1 MIRFAVEL
9 DEKEMTGNKKFS
21 GEQLFKTAG
30 QAKVVVIIMNI
41 AMMVLVLVM
50 ALVNNQWLF
59 HVLGVEI
66 ECQRLHCGLP
76 LEPSPSSNLSLPLSS
91 SHHHHVQDNNNHS
104 QVSDLRLASV
114 SFPRSAIEHASCL
127 DYIQVTNRADIF
139 LTNIKSGD
147 KLLISPMIITMV
159 INPND
164 LGDE

>member
-30 QAKVVVIIMNI
+30 QAKVVMIIMNI

-50 ALVNNQWLF
+50 ALVNKQWLF

-66 ECQRLHCGLP
+66 ECQRLHRGLP
-76 LEPSPSSNLSLPLSS
+76 LGPSPSSNLSLSISS
-91 SHHHHVQDNNNHS
+91 SYHHHVQDNNNHS

-127 DYIQVTNRADIF
+127 DYIQVI
-139 LTNIKSGD
+139 IKPG
-147 KLLISPMIITMV
+147 PAR
-159 INPND
+159 
-164 LGDE
+164 

>member
-30 QAKVVVIIMNI
+30 QAKVVMIIMNI

-50 ALVNNQWLF
+50 ALVNKQWLF

-66 ECQRLHCGLP
+66 ECRRLHCGLP
-76 LEPSPSSNLSLPLSS
+76 LGPSPSSNFSLSISS
-91 SHHHHVQDNNNHS
+91 SHHHQVQDTNNHS

-127 DYIQVTNRADIF
+127 DYIQVTNSSSHR
-139 LTNIKSGD
+139 
-147 KLLISPMIITMV
+147 
-159 INPND
+159 
-164 LGDE
+164 

>member
-1 MIRFAVEL
+1 MGVSNGANKMMIRFAVEL

-30 QAKVVVIIMNI
+30 QAKVVIIIMNI

-76 LEPSPSSNLSLPLSS
+76 LGPSPSSNLSLSISS
-91 SHHHHVQDNNNHS
+91 SHHHHV
-104 QVSDLRLASV
+104 R
-114 SFPRSAIEHASCL
+114 I
-127 DYIQVTNRADIF
+127 VTNIH
-139 LTNIKSGD
+139 
-147 KLLISPMIITMV
+147 
-159 INPND
+159 
-164 LGDE
+164 

>member
-30 QAKVVVIIMNI
+30 QAKVVMIIMNI

-50 ALVNNQWLF
+50 ALVNKQWLF
-59 HVLGVEI
+59 HVVGVEV
-66 ECQRLHCGLP
+66 ECQRLHRGLP
-76 LEPSPSSNLSLPLSS
+76 LGPSPSSNLSLSISS

-127 DYIQVTNRADIF
+127 DYIQV
-139 LTNIKSGD
+139 
-147 KLLISPMIITMV
+147 II
-159 INPND
+159 
-164 LGDE
+164 LS

>member
-1 MIRFAVEL
+1 MFTMNKMMIRFAVEL

-30 QAKVVVIIMNI
+30 QAKVVMIIMNI

-50 ALVNNQWLF
+50 ALVNKQWLF

-66 ECQRLHCGLP
+66 ECQRLHRGLP
-76 LEPSPSSNLSLPLSS
+76 LGSCPSSNLSLPISS
-91 SHHHHVQDNNNHS
+91 SHHHHVEDNNNDS

-127 DYIQVTNRADIF
+127 DYIQV
-139 LTNIKSGD
+139 
-147 KLLISPMIITMV
+147 IIY
-159 INPND
+159 
-164 LGDE
+164 

>member
-1 MIRFAVEL
+1 MMIRFAVEL

-30 QAKVVVIIMNI
+30 QAKVVMIIMNI
-41 AMMVLVLVM
+41 AMMVLLLVM
-50 ALVNNQWLF
+50 ALVNKQWLF

-66 ECQRLHCGLP
+66 ECQRLHRGLP
-76 LEPSPSSNLSLPLSS
+76 LGPSPSSNLSLSISS

-127 DYIQVTNRADIF
+127 DYIQVI
-139 LTNIKSGD
+139 I
-147 KLLISPMIITMV
+147 LIISR
-159 INPND
+159 
-164 LGDE
+164 